1 MAQMSDAFQVADDLT
16 DNATGEVN
24 AGTFVDL
31 FAGLGA
37 PVTPTITVDQADL
50 NSDNRA
56 IAADQVRYQA
66 AQELGLD
73 SVTTGSVDDY
83 RNLSQG
89 DQVRLADQMAVDITR
104 NPGGWSGA
112 DIADAAARVANPYY
126 GKPLADTSIA
136 GNAITSIA
144 DGSAFGAALAGA
156 EKYLQWLVV
165 GALIL
170 GTLAIV
176 TRPGPARIN
185 VSQPIPI

>member
-1 MAQMSDAFQVADDLT
+1 MAQMSDAFQVSDNLT
-16 DNATGEVN
+16 NDATGEVN
-24 AGTFVDL
+24 ASTFVDM
-31 FAGLGA
+31 FSGIGT
-37 PVTPTITVDQADL
+37 PVTPTITVDPADL
-50 NSDNRA
+50 DSNNRA

-66 AQELGLD
+66 AQELGFD
-73 SVTTGSVDDY
+73 TVTTGSVDDY

-89 DQVRLADQMAVDITR
+89 DQIRLADQMAVDITQ
-104 NPGGWSGA
+104 NPGGWSSA
-112 DIADAAARVANPYY
+112 DVADAAARVANPYF
-126 GKPLADTSIA
+126 GKPLADTSFA

-176 TRPGPARIN
+176 TRPGPAQLTLN
-185 VSQPIPI
+185 PSVKS